1 MITMRS
7 SVGERYFVARPS
19 DRPTGQQSDRNRII
33 AVHRGSCVRHHTG
46 GGHTPSNQTTNSAPV
61 PSTTRRAILAFCTA
75 MDLGALQQRLQQAL
89 GQEFTVGP
97 LLGEG
102 GFASVFRAR
111 DNVLNR
117 DVAVKVL
124 DVELA
129 PSPVVAERFLREAQT
144 VARLEHPHI
153 VPIYKVGRQEEIFY
167 IIMRCI
173 DGPSLRQLLET
184 QKKLSVGDA
193 ARIARQV
200 ADALAYA
207 HSHDIVHRDIKP
219 DNILLDKSGHVLV
232 TDFGIAKAAQAAQA
246 KPSSTQLTSEGMIVG
261 TPEYMSPEQASGAPL
276 DGRSDIY
283 SLGVVLYQMLAG
295 APPFE
300 GPSSA
305 SILAEQL
312 TQAPVPIRRHRPDVP
327 EEMAVVLERMM
338 EKSRTKRFQMASEVS
353 RALVGALPTAARDRV
368 RVPLRRRLR
377 LMFYRSLVGLSV
389 AGCLLF
395 IAFARG
401 AADLAC
407 YVFRKPPRIAA
418 RAPIPDSLSRML
430 RARRALVTGDAAL
443 YAYRPAGQE
452 DTTLLLLTRRRTVVV
467 TPHQLR
473 SYARDSVRRDMD
485 LEIHGG
491 LSFRLVIYVPGTSPG
506 TGELADTGYR
516 SLSFRDLM
524 QLRPELN
531 RAGAVSPAKHRAVRP
546 RPAPPPPPPPRPTPR
561 VRNRGAPRRRG

>member
-1 MITMRS
+1 
-7 SVGERYFVARPS
+7 
-19 DRPTGQQSDRNRII
+19 
-33 AVHRGSCVRHHTG
+33 
-46 GGHTPSNQTTNSAPV
+46 
-61 PSTTRRAILAFCTA
+61 
-75 MDLGALQQRLQQAL
+75 MDLAALQPRLQQAL

-102 GFASVFRAR
+102 GFAAVFRAR

-129 PSPVVAERFLREAQT
+129 PERVVAERFLREAQT

-207 HSHDIVHRDIKP
+207 HTHEIVHRDIKP

-246 KPSSTQLTSEGMIVG
+246 KKPDSTQLTSEGMIVG
-261 TPEYMSPEQASGAPL
+261 TPEYMSPEQASGDPL

-338 EKSRTKRFQMASEVS
+338 EKTRNKRYQMASEVS
-353 RALVGALPTAARDRV
+353 RALVGALPTAASDRV

-395 IAFARG
+395 IAFAGG
-401 AADLAC
+401 AAAVAY
-407 YVFRKPPRIAA
+407 YVFSKPPRIAA
-418 RAPIPDSLSRML
+418 RRPLPASLASML
-430 RARRALVTGDAAL
+430 RARRALLPGDVAMF
-443 YAYRPAGQE
+443 AYQPAGPE
-452 DTTLLLLTRRRTVVV
+452 DSTLLLLTRRRTVVV
-467 TPHQLR
+467 TPHEVR

-485 LEIHGG
+485 LILHGG
-491 LSFRLVIYVPGTSPG
+491 LAYRLVIYGRHSATV
-506 TGELADTGYR
+506 ADTVYR
-516 SLSFRDLM
+516 SLSFRDM
-524 QLRPELN
+524 VQLRAELN
-531 RAGAVSPAKHRAVRP
+531 RAPEPAPATRPAVRP
-546 RPAPPPPPPPRPTPR
+546 RVITPPPPSARPPKSRSTPR
-561 VRNRGAPRRRG
+561 SRTRTRRPA

>member
-1 MITMRS
+1 
-7 SVGERYFVARPS
+7 
-19 DRPTGQQSDRNRII
+19 
-33 AVHRGSCVRHHTG
+33 
-46 GGHTPSNQTTNSAPV
+46 
-61 PSTTRRAILAFCTA
+61 
-75 MDLGALQQRLQQAL
+75 MDLGALQQRLQRAL

-246 KPSSTQLTSEGMIVG
+246 KTPSSTQLTSEGMIVG
-261 TPEYMSPEQASGAPL
+261 TPEYMSPEQASGDKL
-276 DGRSDIY
+276 DGRSDVY
-283 SLGVVLYQMLAG
+283 SLGVVLYHVLAG
-295 APPFE
+295 SPPFE

-305 SILAEQL
+305 AILAQQL
-312 TQAPVPIRRHRPDVP
+312 TEPPEPIRRRRPDVP

-338 EKSRTKRFQMASEVS
+338 EKNRAKRFQTAAEVS
-353 RALVGALPTAARDRV
+353 RALVGALPTAARDQV
-368 RVPLRRRLR
+368 HVPLRRRLR

-395 IAFARG
+395 IAFAGG
-401 AADLAC
+401 AAAVAY
-407 YVFRKPPRIAA
+407 YVFSKPPRIAA
-418 RAPIPDSLSRML
+418 RAPLPDSVARML
-430 RARRALVTGDAAL
+430 RARGALLPGDVAL
-443 YAYRPAGQE
+443 SAYQPAGPE
-452 DTTLLLLTRRRTVVV
+452 DSTLLVLTRRRTVVV
-467 TPHQLR
+467 TPHQVR
-473 SYARDSVRRDMD
+473 SYARDSVRTKMGLDV
-485 LEIHGG
+485 HGG
-491 LSFRLVIYVPGTSPG
+491 LAFRLVIYGTRSK
-506 TGELADTGYR
+506 ELADTVFR
-516 SLSFRDLM
+516 NLSFRDM
-524 QLRPELN
+524 VQLDKQLN
-531 RAGAVSPAKHRAVRP
+531 RRDAADSVRPASAAPRRVPAKKP
-546 RPAPPPPPPPRPTPR
+546 RKGSPRPR
-561 VRNRGAPRRRG
+561 VRHRPG

>member
-1 MITMRS
+1 
-7 SVGERYFVARPS
+7 
-19 DRPTGQQSDRNRII
+19 
-33 AVHRGSCVRHHTG
+33 
-46 GGHTPSNQTTNSAPV
+46 
-61 PSTTRRAILAFCTA
+61 
-75 MDLGALQQRLQQAL
+75 MDLEALQQRLQQAL

-111 DNVLNR
+111 DTVLNR

-184 QKKLSVGDA
+184 QKTLSIGDA

-246 KPSSTQLTSEGMIVG
+246 KPESTQLTSEGMIVG
-261 TPEYMSPEQASGAPL
+261 TPEYMSPEQASGDPL

-305 SILAEQL
+305 GILAQQL

-327 EEMAVVLERMM
+327 EEMAVVLDRMM
-338 EKSRTKRFQMASEVS
+338 EKTRAKRFQMASEVS

-377 LMFYRSLVGLSV
+377 LMFYKSLVGLSV
-389 AGCLLF
+389 AGCLLV
-395 IAFARG
+395 IAFAGG
-401 AADLAC
+401 AAAVAY
-407 YVFRKPPRIAA
+407 YVFSKPPRIATH
-418 RAPIPDSLSRML
+418 APLPDSLTRML
-430 RARRALVTGDAAL
+430 RERRALLPGDIAR
-443 YAYRPAGQE
+443 YAYQPAGQE
-452 DTTLLLLTRRRTVVV
+452 DSTLLLLTRRRTVVV
-467 TPHQLR
+467 TPHQMR
-473 SYARDSVRRDMD
+473 SYARDSVRREMD

-491 LSFRLVIYVPGTSPG
+491 LSFRLVIHVPGTSPRA
-506 TGELADTGYR
+506 GELADTVYR
-516 SLSFRDLM
+516 SLSFRDMM

-531 RAGAVSPAKHRAVRP
+531 RSENGAAAKRPAVRP
-546 RPAPPPPPPPRPTPR
+546 RQPPPPPPPPHRTTPR
-561 VRNRGAPRRRG
+561 GRTRGSARRRG

>member
-1 MITMRS
+1 
-7 SVGERYFVARPS
+7 
-19 DRPTGQQSDRNRII
+19 
-33 AVHRGSCVRHHTG
+33 
-46 GGHTPSNQTTNSAPV
+46 
-61 PSTTRRAILAFCTA
+61 
-75 MDLGALQQRLQQAL
+75 MDLKALQQRLQQVL

-102 GFASVFRAR
+102 GFAAVFRAR

-129 PSPVVAERFLREAQT
+129 PERVVAERFLREAQT

-167 IIMRCI
+167 LIMRCI

-184 QKKLSVGDA
+184 QKTLSVGDA

-207 HSHDIVHRDIKP
+207 HSHEIVHRDIKP

-232 TDFGIAKAAQAAQA
+232 TDFGIAKAAQAAKEA
-246 KPSSTQLTSEGMIVG
+246 KKPSSQALTSEGMIIG
-261 TPEYMSPEQASGAPL
+261 TPEYMSPEQASGDPL

-283 SLGVVLYQMLAG
+283 SLGIVLYQMLAG
-295 APPFE
+295 SPPFQ

-305 SILAEQL
+305 AILAQQITED
-312 TQAPVPIRRHRPDVP
+312 PDPIRRHRSDVP
-327 EEMAVVLERMM
+327 EEMVVVLDRMLA
-338 EKSRTKRFQMASEVS
+338 KNRGKRFQMASEVS
-353 RALVGALPTAARDRV
+353 RALVGALPTAASDRV
-368 RVPLRRRLR
+368 HVPLSRRLR
-377 LMFYRSLVGLSV
+377 LMFYKSLVGLSV

-395 IAFARG
+395 IAFAGG
-401 AADLAC
+401 AAVVAY
-407 YVFRKPPRIAA
+407 YVFSKPPRVAA
-418 RAPIPDSLSRML
+418 RAPFPDSLSRML
-430 RARRALVTGDAAL
+430 RARRALLTGDAPV

-467 TPHQLR
+467 TPTQVR

-485 LEIHGG
+485 LILHGG
-491 LSFRLVIYVPGTSPG
+491 LAFRLVIYGRHSDVV
-506 TGELADTGYR
+506 ADTVYR
-516 SLSFRDLM
+516 GLSFRDM
-524 QLRPELN
+524 VQLRPQLN
-531 RAGAVSPAKHRAVRP
+531 RSQTAATPTRRP
-546 RPAPPPPPPPRPTPR
+546 SSVRPAPPPPPTRRAPPPPPPPSRSRTRTGTRHRP
-561 VRNRGAPRRRG
+561 